1 MKEVRIRFIDHE
13 KSTIHR
19 IRNFGEDL
27 WRSFRD
33 NKHVE
38 IDLKEIDRAKDE
50 IIYLVHGRFL
60 RRSLSEVHRLL
71 KVHFMESEVVIDTGS
86 A

>member
-1 MKEVRIRFIDHE
+1 MKVVRIRFIDHE

-27 WRSFRD
+27 WRCFRD
-33 NKHVE
+33 DKHVE
-38 IDLKEIDRAKDE
+38 IDLEEIDRAKEE
-50 IIYLVHGRFL
+50 ITYLVHGRFL
-60 RRSLSEVHRLL
+60 RRSLSEVRQLL

-86 A
+86 T